1 MSHDASEICMCPDG
15 DKKKICHQVDPKYCG
30 ITVRS
35 LVVAEML

>member
-1 MSHDASEICMCPDG
+1 MMRVKFVCVPMAIKRRPATRFYDS
-15 DKKKICHQVDPKYCG
+15 KYCR